1 MFAFLSEGLL
11 LVSCYYLGIGRP
23 EDEDT
28 TEAGLLLGPKGK
40 GACCQATA
48 RGGTDWT
55 LYLSEGKNWEKH

>member
-1 MFAFLSEGLL
+1 MFAFLNEGLS

-40 GACCQATA
+40 GTCCRAPA
-48 RGGTDWT
+48 RGGT
-55 LYLSEGKNWEKH
+55 EGRN